1 MTNEAPM
8 KFQMLCETEVDLK
21 KKKLQKKETMTP
33 EGNNRT
39 LWCVKVINQPE
50 VKRRSLSDPRFLLQL
65 WVGLGKT
72 FQVPLSLP
80 TFCSPDS
87 GSINMS

>member
-21 KKKLQKKETMTP
+21 KKKLQKKEKMTP

-39 LWCVKVINQPE
+39 LWCIKINRPG
-50 VKRRSLSDPRFLLQL
+50 VKRKPLRPSVSSSA
-65 WVGLGKT
+65 VGGAG
-72 FQVPLSLP
+72 Q
-80 TFCSPDS
+80 DIS
-87 GSINMS
+87 GSFVSPHVLFS

>member
-1 MTNEAPM
+1 MTNEVLM
-8 KFQMLCETEVDLK
+8 KFQMLVKQRLIKIK

-39 LWCVKVINQPE
+39 LWCVKVINQPG
-50 VKRRSLSDPRFLLQL
+50 VKRGRLSDPRFLLQL

-72 FQVPLSLP
+72 FQVPLTLP
-80 TFCSPDS
+80 TFVLQTLVQ
-87 GSINMS
+87 